1 MRIPQILAELR
12 KESKL
17 SQAEVAKY
25 FTEHGKPITVKS
37 ISRWEQGATSPD
49 IEQFLLLCQLYGVS
63 DVLSVF
69 GVEDSPV
76 SLNDLGCSKLVEY
89 MRLLQSNDRYV
100 RRPISRKLMRSIPLY
115 DMPVSAG
122 TGQFLDSDHYELIE
136 VDESIPLDATFAL
149 RITGDSMEP
158 QYKNG
163 QIIYIKPQPTL
174 ERGELGVFIH
184 DGNAFFKRLGG
195 KNRTELISLNKE
207 YPPRIVGE
215 NDDLR
220 VVGKVLA

>member
-1 MRIPQILAELR
+1 MRIPEMLTELR

-76 SLNDLGCSKLVEY
+76 SLNDLGCSKLIEY
-89 MRLLQSNDRYV
+89 MRLLQ
-100 RRPISRKLMRSIPLY
+100 RPISRKLMRSIPLY

-158 QYKNG
+158 QYMNG

-174 ERGELGVFIH
+174 EHGELGVFIH